1 MPSSSLVEKCFA
13 NEGLD
18 FRGPI
23 ETEIPSPLEAEV
35 RSIYRQ
41 SPFYEQRQSLHP
53 EPLQWGCFEEIPFL
67 TKKEIVERGHS
78 AFFEDSKDVERRV
91 GQNELESETTSG
103 SSGKPMT
110 VIMETGWW
118 EEQTA
123 RAYRAHPLLAEFADR
138 SHRKAILAPVN
149 CSSNLC
155 PYEDFPFPNRYFDG
169 AVYLNL
175 SSDPF
180 CYTEAEWDRI
190 TRELIAVKP
199 EVIEGE
205 PCYLSLLARAIL
217 KREITIPSLKAVI
230 LTYGKASQV
239 HIRSIQR
246 AFLVPLVDL
255 YGSTE
260 AGYLFVGDAFADNMK
275 VIGENAFI
283 ELFPHGK
290 KEDDVFQI
298 VVTTRNREAMPLL
311 RYHTGDLVQR
321 FDSGYR
327 LLGREKDLFVHPEG
341 RWISSIDI
349 DQAFPE
355 TFPCWHYCLTQVS
368 QERWNLDYV
377 ADEAAPENLD
387 VTVAAILGKSARVNV
402 FRKRLIQPLA
412 SGKFILFKPKVFPES
427 KS

>member
-1 MPSSSLVEKCFA
+1 MHSSSVVEKRFA

-18 FRGPI
+18 FRGSI
-23 ETEIPSPLEAEV
+23 DAEIPFSLEAEV

-41 SPFYEQRQSLHP
+41 SPFYGQRRSLHSQ
-53 EPLQWGCFEEIPFL
+53 PLRWGCFEEIPFL
-67 TKKEIVERGHS
+67 TKADIVENGHC
-78 AFFEDSKDVERRV
+78 AFFEDCEEVERKV

-103 SSGKPMT
+103 STGKPMT

-118 EEQTA
+118 EQQTA

-169 AVYLNL
+169 SVYLNL

-180 CYTEAEWDRI
+180 CYTEAEWERI
-190 TRELIAVKP
+190 TKELIAVKP

-230 LTYGKASQV
+230 LTYGKASKV
-239 HIRSIQR
+239 HARSIQR
-246 AFLVPLVDL
+246 AFQVPLVDL

-275 VIGENAFI
+275 AIDENAFI
-283 ELFPHGK
+283 ELIPHEGQK
-290 KEDDVFQI
+290 GEVFQL

-321 FDSGYR
+321 SESGYR
-327 LLGREKDLFVHPEG
+327 LLGREKDLFVDPQG
-341 RWISSIDI
+341 RWISSVEIDE
-349 DQAFPE
+349 AFQE
-355 TFPCWHYCLTQVS
+355 DFPCWHYCLTQVS
-368 QERWNLDYV
+368 EDRWNLDYV
-377 ADEAAPENLD
+377 ADKAAPEDLGT
-387 VTVAAILGKSARVNV
+387 TVAAILGKNARVNV

-412 SGKFILFKPKVFPES
+412 SGKFVLFKPKQES
-427 KS
+427 

>member
-1 MPSSSLVEKCFA
+1 VHSSSLVEKRFA

-18 FRGPI
+18 FQGSI
-23 ETEIPSPLEAEV
+23 DAEVPSPLEAEV

-41 SPFYEQRQSLHP
+41 SPFYGRRLPLHA

-67 TKKEIVERGHS
+67 TKKEIVESGHE
-78 AFFEDSKDVERRV
+78 AFFEDSEGIEQKVS
-91 GQNELESETTSG
+91 QNVLESETTSG
-103 SSGKPMT
+103 STGKPMT

-180 CYTEAEWDRI
+180 CYTEAEWERI
-190 TRELIAVKP
+190 TKELIAVKP

-205 PCYLSLLARAIL
+205 PGYLSLLARAIL

-230 LTYGKASQV
+230 LTYGKASKV
-239 HIRSIQR
+239 HARSIQR
-246 AFLVPLVDL
+246 AFQVPLVDL

-275 VIGENAFI
+275 AIDENAFI
-283 ELFPHGK
+283 ELIPHEGK
-290 KEDDVFQI
+290 VEKVFQI

-311 RYHTGDLVQR
+311 RYHTGDLVLR
-321 FDSGYR
+321 LESGYR
-327 LLGREKDLFVHPEG
+327 LLGREKDLFVG
-341 RWISSIDI
+341 SQGSWLSSVEIDE
-349 DQAFPE
+349 AFPE
-355 TFPCWHYCLTQVS
+355 AFPCWHYCLTQIS
-368 QERWNLDYV
+368 EDRWNLDYV
-377 ADEAAPENLD
+377 ADEAAPEDLGAK
-387 VTVAAILGKSARVNV
+387 VAAILGGQARVNV
-402 FRKRLIQPLA
+402 FRKRLIQPLP
-412 SGKFILFKPKVFPES
+412 SGKFALFKPKAL
-427 KS
+427 